1 MNYQTEYIIY
11 CRKST
16 DEKSGMQTQSIPDQI
31 QKCVEYAEKN
41 WLVIKSKP
49 KDFPFENEKDITRE
63 NNDPDALNRKIFR
76 ETRHLY
82 IIKEQETAKIPY
94 RRKKRRKLIQLI
106 ENWKVEGMISYSPD
120 RQARNV
126 LEWWELIN
134 LVDNDQIDLKYTNF
148 HFEPNASGKMML
160 GIWFVLSKQYS
171 DKLSEDITRWNKSA
185 FTRGKAIGKK
195 KYGYTI
201 NEEWFHTPD
210 KGNFKLMRK
219 AFELKIYDQKSDEY
233 IANYLNKNWY
243 QKSDWLP
250 INGKRL
256 GTVWKDAFYYWINI
270 REKAWLTVDLN
281 ETNPYF
287 ESLINEDEYYIL
299 QDRFLRRTPHTR
311 WKETKDEYNDI
322 RLVSDNILK
331 NTEWYGLAFYITP
344 KKRFEEKIRK
354 LKITNPKA
362 DWKDVVQLH
371 QTRYRLVNK
380 KSKENGLEITWDI
393 IENTVS
399 TFLKSIK
406 IEQKAYDAFIE
417 YSKQLLEQR
426 NDKNNKE
433 TTRLSLLLNRKKSD
447 KTQLIQ
453 RCMGK
458 NFNKEEQD
466 IYENQLKQFDTDID
480 FYHKEIEHISN
491 TERSE
496 IVEQVWLVDLL
507 KNLSERFEKWNIV
520 QKRKIIGLLF
530 SNITVNNKKKLT
542 LAVKP
547 WLEELFPY
555 NLKVAGFEPASE
567 SHAIQRLP
575 S

>member
-1 MNYQTEYIIY
+1 
-11 CRKST
+11 
-16 DEKSGMQTQSIPDQI
+16 
-31 QKCVEYAEKN
+31 
-41 WLVIKSKP
+41 
-49 KDFPFENEKDITRE
+49 
-63 NNDPDALNRKIFR
+63 
-76 ETRHLY
+76 
-82 IIKEQETAKIPY
+82 
-94 RRKKRRKLIQLI
+94 
-106 ENWKVEGMISYSPD
+106 
-120 RQARNV
+120 
-126 LEWWELIN
+126 
-134 LVDNDQIDLKYTNF
+134 
-148 HFEPNASGKMML
+148 
-160 GIWFVLSKQYS
+160 
-171 DKLSEDITRWNKSA
+171 
-185 FTRGKAIGKK
+185 
-195 KYGYTI
+195 
-201 NEEWFHTPD
+201 
-210 KGNFKLMRK
+210 MRK

-243 QKSDWLP
+243 QKADWLP
-250 INGKRL
+250 INAKRL
-256 GTVWKDAFYYWINI
+256 WTVWKDAFYYWINI

-287 ESLINEDEYYIL
+287 ESLISEYEYYIL
-299 QDRFLRRTPHTR
+299 QDRFLKRTPHTR

-354 LKITNPKA
+354 LKITNPEA
-362 DWKDVVQLH
+362 DWKDVVKLH

-393 IENTVS
+393 VENAVS

-406 IEQKAYDAFIE
+406 IEEKVYNAFIE

-426 NDKNNKE
+426 NNENNKE
-433 TTRLSLLLNRKKSD
+433 TTRLSLLLNRKKSE

-453 RCMGK
+453 RCMWK
-458 NFNKEEQD
+458 DFNKEEQEV
-466 IYENQLKQFDTDID
+466 YENQITQFDIDID

-496 IVEQVWLVDLL
+496 IIEQVWLVDTL

-547 WLEELFPY
+547 WLEELFSYDLEIPTCPL
-555 NLKVAGFEPASE
+555 N
-567 SHAIQRLP
+567 
-575 S
+575 